1 MMRNADG
8 ATTANIRK
16 GMVSHPPWRRKGI
29 FGACAAVRNVV
40 VFAAMKRIMHQLPAP
55 IRSLQERSGQAMIEY
70 VICAAVLVM
79 LTGLLALLLVT
90 VRESGGRVLDL
101 VASEYP

>member
-1 MMRNADG
+1 MKHTRHQHP
-8 ATTANIRK
+8 AT
-16 GMVSHPPWRRKGI
+16 WRSRL
-29 FGACAAVRNVV
+29 RD
-40 VFAAMKRIMHQLPAP
+40 
-55 IRSLQERSGQAMIEY
+55 RSGQAMIEY
-70 VICAAVLVM
+70 IVCAAILVM